1 MNYIFHC
8 CTKKCPNFQYIGI
21 WPHCA
26 LLKLRKCFFFI
37 VNNSNQNFPR
47 TLLLRE
53 KQISRLISIL
63 SPPTITRYKENQ
75 REKEQRAMLCL
86 EIRPLSLQGEWCR
99 AHRAGGGQL
108 SVGKDSA
115 GLGPDQ
121 ISPALRTHMAGSAES
136 PALSFTATSQL
147 KWRGVFL
154 GLTWMR
160 AFSAELS
167 NSFSGYSPCPTSG
180 LNKQHLLLWTLGSHT
195 IYLALQ
201 IIHEHYTLL
210 STIAVMVHPGIML
223 NPAVSHLC
231 TTQYIFCYI

>member
-1 MNYIFHC
+1 MFFLLIWMHISLSPLLIFNTNNFSILLWTIIIFHC
-8 CTKKCPNFQYIGI
+8 CTKKWCPNFQYIGI

-37 VNNSNQNFPR
+37 VNNSNQNFPW

-53 KQISRLISIL
+53 KQISRLISIP
-63 SPPTITRYKENQ
+63 SPPKITRYEENQ

-160 AFSAELS
+160 AFSAVL
-167 NSFSGYSPCPTSG
+167 
-180 LNKQHLLLWTLGSHT
+180 
-195 IYLALQ
+195 
-201 IIHEHYTLL
+201 
-210 STIAVMVHPGIML
+210 
-223 NPAVSHLC
+223 
-231 TTQYIFCYI
+231 